1 MATTKIEEKGTNSG
15 RPTSLKP
22 FAEIALII
30 VTMPCTEAVCE
41 RAFSQMKTL
50 LTDLNGNL
58 STEMF
63 IAEAT
68 IKLAMKYKRKYE

>member
-1 MATTKIEEKGTNSG
+1 M
-15 RPTSLKP
+15 KP

-41 RAFSQMKTL
+41 RFFSQMKL
-50 LTDLNGNL
+50 LLNDHNGKL

-63 IAEAT
+63 FG
-68 IKLAMKYKRKYE
+68 RNDC